1 MFAVVHEGDA
11 AESGD
16 LDDLQVEAPLEQ
28 LGQHGGVIL
37 LESGDERQ
45 EIVIVGGHDQDPGP
59 HVEGDGD
66 APQVAARADP
76 CHCAD

>member
-45 EIVIVGGHDQDPGP
+45 EIVIVRGHDEYPRS
-59 HVEGDGD
+59 HVEGDRD
-66 APQVAARADP
+66 APEVAARGDARHRAD
-76 CHCAD
+76 